1 MSKRILILCEAI
13 APPAFSPRV
22 LTLAQYLQDRGWQC
36 TILTEECEQQAFDTA
51 ICTIYQ
57 MPAYHNLLVDKLCY
71 GKDKALY
78 RYAVEKLDM
87 QSYDLI
93 FCSSYYYFPLLAAQK
108 LAKRYHLPL
117 VVDMRDIAEQW
128 GKESY
133 FTRRLTPWKGLDYCI
148 GKLYERKQL
157 CMRNRVLKYA
167 QAVTSVSPWHRQL
180 LAQYNEH
187 THLIYNGYDEQ
198 LFVEKNV
205 KSEVF
210 QIAYLGKLYST
221 KLRDPR
227 LLFAAL
233 KELLA
238 EGQIAEKELRVLF
251 HVDET
256 GKEQLKELAKAYQIS
271 SVVDIQGYIP
281 RTEIVHVM
289 HQSSILLVLTTQSTA
304 KGTHGIMGT
313 KFFENIGVEKP
324 VLCVRSDEECLAQVI
339 AETHAGLAATE
350 VDEVKAFV
358 MKKYQEWKK
367 NGFTR
372 QTAKNKELFTRQR
385 QAEQFIEVFEACWKL
400 GV

>member
-117 VVDMRDIAEQW
+117 VVDLRDIAEQW

-157 CMRNRVLKYA
+157 RMRNRVLRYA
-167 QAVTSVSPWHRQL
+167 KAVTSVSPWHRQL
-180 LAQYNEH
+180 LAQYN
-187 THLIYNGYDEQ
+187 TNTQLIFNGYDEQ
-198 LFVEKNV
+198 VFVPKDV
-205 KSEVF
+205 QTEVF

-238 EGQIAEKELRVLF
+238 EGQIAENELHVLF
-251 HVDET
+251 HIDEK
-256 GKEQLKELAKAYQIS
+256 GKEQLTELAEEYQIS
-271 SVVDIQGYIP
+271 PVVDIQGYIP
-281 RTEIVHVM
+281 RAEIVSVM
-289 HQSSILLVLTTQSTA
+289 HLSSILLVLTTKSTEE
-304 KGTHGIMGT
+304 GTHGIMGT
-313 KFFENIGVEKP
+313 KFYEILGVEKP
-324 VLCVRSDEECLAQVI
+324 CLCLNSDEECLADAIQK
-339 AETHAGLAATE
+339 THAGLAATSVE
-350 VDEVKAFV
+350 EVKTFI
-358 MKKYQEWKK
+358 MEKYQEWLQHGYTRQAVINKEQ
-367 NGFTR
+367 FTR
-372 QTAKNKELFTRQR
+372 QHE
-385 QAEQFIEVFEACWKL
+385 AEQFEQLFIETLKH
-400 GV
+400 